1 MQNSARRAS
10 IALGVFMAI
19 VLIAGSILP
28 LLSNNSATTAPAV
41 EPTAIPTPTFPPPVT
56 NFDALRFDQLY
67 LHPSGLY
74 TIALPT
80 GYRVA
85 QPNTGST
92 IAQVNLRDDATLGVI
107 DAYIEKPFS
116 PVTTA
121 DLSGRF
127 TRETLAPTW
136 SRFPSWRE
144 TNRQTVDDKLI
155 IDFAIEFQRQN
166 YVARQQVWTDGDL
179 IYSVRVLT
187 PDNAV
192 PYLRH
197 VLENVAASIQPLNL
211 FPGTPFDWQADYNN
225 LNNLIWRHPSDW
237 TILDGGI
244 GRPTTWG
251 APNNVTLRIETR
263 PNRIIG
269 DEAEA
274 ASFVDGLQRG
284 ATVLS
289 VQPVTRGAASGYAV
303 AYSYQT
309 FDGEPFSG
317 LALLLNQTDSA
328 GTSAA
333 LLIANLRFP
342 GAAVDLNTVS
352 PTVVDPFSAT
362 STPDSPL
369 LPGAS
374 EEFSTADT
382 DPRLNTLAAV
392 MNTFQVIAPL
402 PLAETLLTPTPTP
415 FPTRTPTPEPATPVP
430 AAESTAEAEMTAEAE
445 VTPEATPAVETTPD
459 AEATA
464 ETTAEPGA

>member
-28 LLSNNSATTAPAV
+28 LLSNNSVTTAPAV
-41 EPTAIPTPTFPPPVT
+41 EPTAIPTPTFPPPMT
-56 NFDALRFDQLY
+56 SFDNLRFDQLY

-116 PVTTA
+116 PVTT
-121 DLSGRF
+121 DQLSDRF

-144 TNRQTVDDKLI
+144 TNRQTVDGRLI

-166 YVARQQVWTDGDL
+166 YVARQEVWTDGDL

-225 LNNLIWRHPSDW
+225 LTNLIWRHPSDW

-251 APNNVTLRIETR
+251 APNNVTLRTETR
-263 PNRIIG
+263 PNTIVG

-274 ASFVDGLQRG
+274 EAFIDQLQHG
-284 ATVLS
+284 AAILS
-289 VQPVTRGAASGYAV
+289 TQPVTRGAASGYSV

-342 GAAVDLNTVS
+342 GAAVDLNTVD
-352 PTVVDPFSAT
+352 PVVVDPFAAEAT
-362 STPDSPL
+362 AESPL

-392 MNTFQVIAPL
+392 MNTFQVIAPI

-415 FPTRTPTPEPATPVP
+415 FPTRTPTPEPATPIP
-430 AAESTAEAEMTAEAE
+430 AAESTVEAEMTAEAE
-445 VTPEATPAVETTPD
+445 VTPETTPD

>member
-10 IALGVFMAI
+10 IALGIFMAI
-19 VLIAGSILP
+19 VLVAGSILP
-28 LLSNNSATTAPAV
+28 LLSNNTTTTAPAV
-41 EPTAIPTPTFPPPVT
+41 EPTLVPTPTFPPPVT
-56 NFDALRFDQLY
+56 TFDNLSFDQLY

-74 TIALPT
+74 TIALPS

-85 QPNTGST
+85 QTNTGST
-92 IAQVNLRDDATLGVI
+92 IAQINLRDDTTLGVI
-107 DAYIEKPFS
+107 DAYIEKPFT
-116 PVTTA
+116 PVTA
-121 DLSGRF
+121 AELSDRF

-144 TNRQTVDDKLI
+144 TNRQTVDDNLI
-155 IDFAIEFQRQN
+155 IDFAVEFQRQN

-197 VLENVAASIQPLNL
+197 VLTNVAASIQPLNL

-237 TILDGGI
+237 TIIDGGI

-251 APNNVTLRIETR
+251 AANSVTLRIETR
-263 PNRIIG
+263 PNIIVG
-269 DEAEA
+269 DEADA
-274 ASFVDGLQRG
+274 AGIVEGLQRG

-289 VQPVTRGAASGYAV
+289 TQAVTRGTASGYSV

-342 GAAVDLNTVS
+342 GAAIDLNAVD
-352 PTVVDPFSAT
+352 PVVVDPFSAE
-362 STPDSPL
+362 PAAQSPL
-369 LPGAS
+369 LPGVS
-374 EEFSTADT
+374 EEFSSADT

-392 MNTFQVIAPL
+392 MNTFQVIAPI
-402 PLAETLLTPTPTP
+402 PLSASVLSPTPTP

-430 AAESTAEAEMTAEAE
+430 AAESTAEATADAEMTAEAE
-445 VTPEATPAVETTPD
+445 MTPD
-459 AEATA
+459 AESTP

>member
-10 IALGVFMAI
+10 IALGVFMAV
-19 VLIAGSILP
+19 VLVAGSILP

-41 EPTAIPTPTFPPPVT
+41 EPTLVPTPTFPPPLT
-56 NFDALRFDQLY
+56 NFDNLRFDQLY
-67 LHPSGLY
+67 LHPSGLF

-85 QPNTGST
+85 QPNTGAT
-92 IAQVNLRDDATLGVI
+92 IAQINLRDDATLGVI

-116 PVTTA
+116 PVTT
-121 DLSGRF
+121 DQLSARF

-192 PYLRH
+192 SYLRH
-197 VLENVAASIQPLNL
+197 VLAKVAESIQPLDL
-211 FPGTPFDWQADYNN
+211 FPGTPFDWQADYNH
-225 LNNLIWRHPSDW
+225 LTHLIWRHPSDW
-237 TILDGGI
+237 TMLDGGI

-251 APNNVTLRIETR
+251 AANNVTLRIETR
-263 PNRIIG
+263 PNVIIG
-269 DEAEA
+269 DEAA
-274 ASFVDGLQRG
+274 AAAFVDGLQRS
-284 ATVLS
+284 AAILS

-333 LLIANLRFP
+333 LLVANLRFP
-342 GAAVDLNTVS
+342 GAAVDLNTVA
-352 PTVVDPFSAT
+352 PVVVDPFRAD
-362 STPDSPL
+362 PAAESPL

-374 EEFSTADT
+374 EEFAVPDT
-382 DPRLNTLAAV
+382 DPRLKTLAAV
-392 MNTFQVIAPL
+392 MNTFQVIAPI
-402 PLAETLLTPTPTP
+402 PLSPSVLTPTPTP
-415 FPTRTPTPEPATPVP
+415 FPTRTPTPEPAAPVS
-430 AAESTAEAEMTAEAE
+430 AAESTAEATSDAEA
-445 VTPEATPAVETTPD
+445 TPD
-459 AEATA
+459 AEATS
-464 ETTAEPGA
+464 EITAEPGA